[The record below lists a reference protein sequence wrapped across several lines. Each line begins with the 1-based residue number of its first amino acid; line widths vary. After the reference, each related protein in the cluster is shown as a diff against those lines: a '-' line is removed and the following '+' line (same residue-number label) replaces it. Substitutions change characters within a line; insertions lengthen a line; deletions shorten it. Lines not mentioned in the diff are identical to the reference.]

1 MCQHGLGSILNSAK
15 AKCRAVAGINA
26 CDKYL
31 AKPLRALNYG
41 NGSAEAISIWFKI
54 GLFQFRKVAHACG
67 SEQKLR
73 EIRFRFL
80 NPLK

>member
-31 AKPLRALNYG
+31 ANPCAL
-41 NGSAEAISIWFKI
+41 SIMEM
-54 GLFQFRKVAHACG
+54 GLPKQFRFGSKLVCFSSAKLPTHAEVNRNCG
-67 SEQKLR
+67 KSGSGS
-73 EIRFRFL
+73 
-80 NPLK
+80 